1 MVAKPPLASVAPAER
16 LAWIAWSGIAGV
28 GPATFRRLL
37 EHFGSAAEAW
47 RAPVAEL
54 ERYGVAARALSGLAA
69 KRRAGWPER
78 VVERLGALGAEAL
91 IWLDPGYPER
101 LKQIASPPIVLYVR
115 GDLQP
120 TDEWAVA
127 VVGTRRATVYGRDV
141 TERIVGELAASGV
154 TIVSGLARG
163 IDSHAHRAALDAG
176 GRTLAVLGSG
186 IDVVYPPEN
195 ARLAEAISARGA
207 VLSEM
212 PPGTQPEAHH
222 FPLRNRII
230 SGLTLAVL
238 VVEAPEGSGALITA
252 ESALDQGRDVFAVP
266 GNITQRS
273 STGTNRLIQEG
284 AKLITCARDVLE
296 ELRLESLP
304 QQLEMRTLLPDSPI
318 EQRLVALL
326 AEQPAHLDELVRA
339 SGLPAAEVSSA
350 MAMLELKGVVR
361 ALGGQH
367 YALA

>member
-1 MVAKPPLASVAPAER
+1 MVARPPAAGLAPDER
-16 LAWIAWSGIAGV
+16 LAWIAWSGVAGV

-37 EHFGSAAEAW
+37 ERFGSAAEAW
-47 RAPVAEL
+47 RAPAAEL
-54 ERYGVAARALSGLAA
+54 ERCGVAERALATLVA
-69 KRRAGWPER
+69 KRRSGWPGG
-78 VVERLGALGAEAL
+78 VIERLAALGAQVL
-91 IWLDPGYPER
+91 TWLDAAYPER

-120 TDEWAVA
+120 ADEWAVA
-127 VVGTRRATVYGRDV
+127 VVGTRRASVYGRDV
-141 TERIVGELAASGV
+141 TARIVGELAASGV
-154 TIVSGLARG
+154 TVVSGLARG

-186 IDVVYPPEN
+186 IDVLYPPEN
-195 ARLAEAISARGA
+195 ARLAEAIVGSGA
-207 VLSEM
+207 LLSEL

-222 FPLRNRII
+222 FPLRNRVI
-230 SGLTLAVL
+230 SGLVLAVL

-252 ESALDQGRDVFAVP
+252 DSALDQGRDVFAVP

-273 STGTNRLIQEG
+273 SAGTNRLIQDG
-284 AKLITCARDVLE
+284 AKLVTCARDVLE
-296 ELRLESLP
+296 ELRLGSLP
-304 QQLEMRTLLPDSPI
+304 QQLEMRALLPENPV

-326 AEQPAHLDELVRA
+326 REQPAHLDELVRA
-339 SGLPAAEVSSA
+339 SGLPTAEVSSA
-350 MAMLELKGVVR
+350 MAMLELKGFVR